1 MKINTKRV
9 VSVIITAVM
18 MVVMLPS
25 FAMGESG
32 KKYTETLQ
40 PEGWTLVENEGGAT
54 LSYTKGGGVDLIEVD
69 GYAFKDLDRDGELD
83 VFEDWRVDYKERSRD
98 LVTNGGLS
106 LEFQLGL
113 KMNPFSV
120 GTPAKTLA
128 DTTKTALNLGY
139 RHIRFSSVGAELIT
153 TWNNEIQ
160 KHIEANTDVVAIP
173 ATFIADPLEGN
184 GVTDWPGNLALAATF
199 DPELAH
205 EYGRTLSKEWH
216 SMNLT
221 MNVGPQV
228 DLATEPRWSR
238 NDMTFGED
246 PQLSIDMTRAM
257 INAWQSTY
265 DDDGNDLGWGK
276 DSVNIQVKH
285 IMSEGAGEGGR
296 EAHTLDG
303 AYAVYP
309 GGQFYTS
316 ILPYFAAQDLPGK
329 TGMVSSAMTS
339 FSIGVDENGDSVLG
353 ERVSTSYNAEKING
367 LWRAANGWDGYILTD
382 FNTHVDK
389 CFGME
394 EYTVPQRLWL
404 ELEAGIDAW
413 GNMGGKYEEDIAVAV
428 EAYNYGVERLGKEAA
443 DQIIFDSTRHI
454 LDTLFNVGVVD
465 NPYVSE
471 AVAASVPNNEEHTA
485 MAREALLKSI
495 VMLKN
500 TDNSVIKPAGDEKLT
515 VYIPYKYSPATTSRR
530 GTTPASFAPSMDI
543 AVASQYFNVITDTVG
558 TPSGEGNTYLPG
570 DVIRASAE
578 DIAKADLVIVRV
590 ASPKSNAPTTGY
602 DENMKVPAD
611 YEYIPRSLQYR
622 PYTADNMYVR
632 FESIGGQIT
641 LEAFEG
647 VYGTEYDYV
656 KENRSYFGKTGT
668 VSNEADLD
676 FVLEIDELTGDV
688 PLVLVMNLNSS
699 MVWSEIEP
707 SADAILVSFGGG
719 RTHSARDEI
728 LFEIIAGNYEPSAL
742 LPMQQP
748 LDMETV
754 EAQYED
760 VPRDMDCYVDADG
773 NTYDFTFGLNWSG
786 VIDDERVAKYNV
798 PPIVGTNPLE

>member
-1 MKINTKRV
+1 
-9 VSVIITAVM
+9 
-18 MVVMLPS
+18 
-25 FAMGESG
+25 
-32 KKYTETLQ
+32 
-40 PEGWTLVENEGGAT
+40 
-54 LSYTKGGGVDLIEVD
+54 
-69 GYAFKDLDRDGELD
+69 
-83 VFEDWRVDYKERSRD
+83 
-98 LVTNGGLS
+98 
-106 LEFQLGL
+106 
-113 KMNPFSV
+113 
-120 GTPAKTLA
+120 
-128 DTTKTALNLGY
+128 
-139 RHIRFSSVGAELIT
+139 
-153 TWNNEIQ
+153 
-160 KHIEANTDVVAIP
+160 
-173 ATFIADPLEGN
+173 
-184 GVTDWPGNLALAATF
+184 
-199 DPELAH
+199 
-205 EYGRTLSKEWH
+205 
-216 SMNLT
+216 
-221 MNVGPQV
+221 
-228 DLATEPRWSR
+228 
-238 NDMTFGED
+238 
-246 PQLSIDMTRAM
+246 
-257 INAWQSTY
+257 
-265 DDDGNDLGWGK
+265 
-276 DSVNIQVKH
+276 
-285 IMSEGAGEGGR
+285 MSEGAGEGGR

-500 TDNSVIKPAGDEKLT
+500 TDNSVIKPAGDEKLI

-760 VPRDMDCYVDADG
+760 VPRDMECYVDADG

-798 PPIVGTNPLE
+798 EPIVGTNPLE